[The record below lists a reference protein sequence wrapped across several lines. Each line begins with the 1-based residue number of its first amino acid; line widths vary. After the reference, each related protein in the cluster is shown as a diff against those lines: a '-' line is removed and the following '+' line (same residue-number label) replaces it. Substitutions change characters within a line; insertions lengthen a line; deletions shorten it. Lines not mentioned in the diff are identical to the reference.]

1 MSSLDIIPEMSSRR
15 AFDDK
20 PKRILAR
27 NVRKTA
33 EELLQCEKKKL
44 ELMEKLYADI
54 RVIASNEQ
62 IEKDQEEKDSRLAAF
77 CSMWDAHDKNLWDNS
92 DDDE

>member
-1 MSSLDIIPEMSSRR
+1 MSQVTLQIENM
-15 AFDDK
+15 
-20 PKRILAR
+20 LAR
-27 NVRKTA
+27 NVRKTT

-62 IEKDQEEKDSRLAAF
+62 IEKDQEEKDSRLVAF
-77 CSMWDAHDKNLWDNS
+77 CSMWDVNDKNLWDNAYDDD

>member
-1 MSSLDIIPEMSSRR
+1 MSQVNLQIENV
-15 AFDDK
+15 
-20 PKRILAR
+20 LGR
-27 NVRKTA
+27 NVRKTT

-77 CSMWDAHDKNLWDNS
+77 CSMWDANDKNLWDNAYDDD